1 MTMSSGSQ
9 LFDSLSFYLLSN
21 LIQGLRLIS
30 KYVGSV
36 PLPTPALWGSHV
48 PHVAAHV
55 ALGSPEA
62 ATPAYILCLLCYI

>member
-1 MTMSSGSQ
+1 MTMSSNFQ
-9 LFDSLSFYLLSN
+9 LLDSLSFYLLSN

-48 PHVAAHV
+48 PHVSAHM
-55 ALGSPEA
+55 ALTSPEA
-62 ATPAYILCLLCYI
+62 VTYPYILPLLCSF